1 MHKKETNIS
10 TNYTC
15 HTVLSDGRILICT
28 DMGDVILME
37 STGEFK
43 MVLNESPGQAFK
55 INKILSFSLGF
66 LLAGENGRIL
76 VYQKSEE
83 VKNPFF

>member
-1 MHKKETNIS
+1 
-10 TNYTC
+10 
-15 HTVLSDGRILICT
+15 LL
-28 DMGDVILME
+28 E

-43 MVLNESPGQAFK
+43 MILNESPGSSFN
-55 INKILSFSLGF
+55 ICNILSFSLGF

-83 VKNPFF
+83 VKNPFFQLA